1 MLESTISLERYRELE
16 TLLQKFSSSNKYG
29 VTIFDKEDNIY
40 NRKKAL
46 QNYLSHMYPK
56 LTINIFDISDL
67 PKGAKICLFVNKNE
81 DT

>member
-16 TLLQKFSSSNKYG
+16 VLLQKFSSSKKSSIT
-29 VTIFDKEDNIY
+29 VFDKEDNIF

-46 QNYLSHMYPK
+46 SNYLSHMYPE

-81 DT
+81 DS

>member
-16 TLLQKFSSSNKYG
+16 TLLQKFSSSGKRG

-46 QNYLSHMYPK
+46 QNYLSHMYPE
-56 LTINIFDISDL
+56 LTINIFDVSDL

-81 DT
+81 DL

>member
-16 TLLQKFSSSNKYG
+16 VLLQKFSSSKKSSIT
-29 VTIFDKEDNIY
+29 VFDKEDNIF

-46 QNYLSHMYPK
+46 SNYLSHMYPE

-81 DT
+81 D